1 MIQIYNYF
9 INLYIIKIYI
19 MAIPARPTGQDP
31 QSQLLWQISK
41 QLDTLIKIAN
51 KISSTTT
58 TTTTV

>member
-1 MIQIYNYF
+1 
-9 INLYIIKIYI
+9 

-31 QSQLLWQISK
+31 QSQLLRQISK

-51 KISSTTT
+51 KISFTTT

>member
-1 MIQIYNYF
+1 MS
-9 INLYIIKIYI
+9 
-19 MAIPARPTGQDP
+19 IPGRPTEQDP